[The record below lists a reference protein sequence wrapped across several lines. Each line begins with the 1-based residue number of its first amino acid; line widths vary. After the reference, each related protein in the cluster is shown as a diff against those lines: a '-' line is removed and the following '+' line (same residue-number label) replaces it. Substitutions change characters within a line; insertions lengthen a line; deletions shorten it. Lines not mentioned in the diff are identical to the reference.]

1 VRRLSLCLV
10 LAGLAPALAGIA
22 LAREAPTEVL
32 RGVDTGL
39 CPFPL
44 EVTVTRRVRRSAAVE
59 VVGPSTIVVRNR
71 ATGRSA
77 TLLAAGT
84 STLHRAT
91 GRLTYSGRQLW
102 LSADAHVPYL
112 ATDGASAR
120 PRTIDP
126 CALVSNPPPAAPLET
141 RAPWPL
147 PAYVLTRIASA
158 GLTPVVGRLVRHDH
172 VHLDLIVDARRI
184 TVPAGVGHAEPFDAG
199 AGRCPPPPE
208 SLGIGDCASGH
219 FFTAK
224 VALSPLHPHTTSG
237 IVHIESDRHATFTL
251 GQFFDEWG
259 VRFDAECLGAYCSTG
274 GKQLRVYVNGKRLAG
289 DPRRLVLLDRQ
300 EIAVVVG
307 RAGGAVPSRFTKR
320 MPIGGGGPGE
330 RPCPAVR

>member
-1 VRRLSLCLV
+1 VRRLPLCVV
-10 LAGLAPALAGIA
+10 LAGLASALTGIA
-22 LAREAPTEVL
+22 LARSGPMEVL

-44 EVTVTRRVRRSAAVE
+44 EVTVTRHVRRSAALE
-59 VVGPSTIVVRNR
+59 VVGPTTIVVRNR
-71 ATGRSA
+71 VTGRTA
-77 TLLAAGT
+77 TLRAGGT

-91 GRLTYSGRQLW
+91 ARVVYAGRQLW
-102 LSADAHVPYL
+102 LSAEAHVPYL
-112 ATDGASAR
+112 ATDGAAAR

-126 CALVSNPPPAAPLET
+126 CALVSPPPPAAPLET

-147 PAYVLTRIASA
+147 PALPLTRIASA

-172 VHLDLIVDARRI
+172 VHLDLIVDGRRI
-184 TVPAGVGHAEPFDAG
+184 RVPAGVGHAEPFDAG

-208 SLGIGDCASGH
+208 SRRIGDCASGH

-237 IVHIESDRHATFTL
+237 IVHIESDQHATFTL

-259 VRFDAECLGAYCSTG
+259 VRFDAGCLGAYCSAG
-274 GKQLRVYVNGKRLAG
+274 GKRLRVYVNGRRLTG

-300 EIAVVVG
+300 EIAIVFG
-307 RAGGAVPSRFTKR
+307 RAGGAVPSRY
-320 MPIGGGGPGE
+320 
-330 RPCPAVR
+330 A